1 MCARVQAPAVASSF
15 STSVVVAH
23 YGEPAI
29 ANTDNQL
36 TKVFECIATID
47 SNTDN
52 GTSRDLTFN
61 SATDLSGFIDTKGIQ
76 IDSVPRQTSS
86 KLPGETVA
94 TLFTHADT
102 GPSIAE
108 SHVGASYGTSND
120 FKLKYV
126 SNLCGSGASN
136 GIQID
141 STPHHKSSILGD
153 STGATLT
160 CHSEVGP
167 CHTDVGPCSMEFNV
181 NAGKVTASDFKLR
194 YAAELSCPGT
204 SKGIQI
210 HFARHHKSSNL
221 PSGTCA
227 TIFAHADTGS
237 SIAEVHTDPINVTSG
252 DLKISSATYPCS
264 SGTTKGMQ
272 IDFAPWQTSN
282 NLAGGTGATLSTHV
296 VAMQE
301 DYVNAGECGNVT
313 TSNHEHSSSVKI
325 RTNRHS
331 GDSSVFSASAGCSK
345 TFDAVLRDSEL
356 AAVDMGGNEWFFDD
370 SIQCVLL
377 FQRCSLSGLPHHLTR
392 IVICP
397 QLFSVCRRCAD
408 AFLHGRT
415 VLGQYQ

>member
-1 MCARVQAPAVASSF
+1 METR
-15 STSVVVAH
+15 
-23 YGEPAI
+23 
-29 ANTDNQL
+29 
-36 TKVFECIATID
+36 
-47 SNTDN
+47 N
-52 GTSRDLTFN
+52 GTSGDLQIS
-61 SATDLSGFIDTKGIQ
+61 SATNLSCSGTTRGMQMKF
-76 IDSVPRQTSS
+76 SARQTSS
-86 KLPGETVA
+86 NL
-94 TLFTHADT
+94 
-102 GPSIAE
+102 
-108 SHVGASYGTSND
+108 VG
-120 FKLKYV
+120 
-126 SNLCGSGASN
+126 GSGATLTCRNNVGPFIATDSVETGNGTSGDLQISSATNLSGFGTSN

-141 STPHHKSSILGD
+141 SAPHHKSSILGD

-227 TIFAHADTGS
+227 TLFAHADTGS

-272 IDFAPWQTSN
+272 IDFAPRQTSN
-282 NLAGGTGATLSTHV
+282 NLAGGTCATLSTHV

-331 GDSSVFSASAGCSK
+331 GDSSAFSASAGCSK
-345 TFDAVLRDSEL
+345 TFDAVLRDLEL

-377 FQRCSLSGLPHHLTR
+377 FQRCGLNDLPHHLTR

-408 AFLHGRT
+408 AFLYGRT
-415 VLGQYQ
+415 LLGQYHHQ